1 MTQHLRIANAEFRPR
16 KPGDFALTETAQ
28 DILRSLELMRHKPEP
43 GVVMIAGAP
52 GTGKTK
58 ALEFFASGLGHDAI
72 DVPIASGIGTEN
84 GIADL
89 LLRAFAIQG
98 NGMSLVAKHETLSRY
113 IGRGRA
119 VILDECENLSAK
131 AASSIASLAEMTG
144 FDLVLCGG
152 LDLQHQ
158 VNRVPALRSRVHASR
173 PVIIKQ
179 ASRADVAC
187 LVDGTAFATDAAI
200 KLLHA
205 VAQVRDGGLRNVEAA
220 MHQATLFAGAD
231 RPTVEHL
238 AWAIRDLKLAP
249 KGMEQ

>member
-1 MTQHLRIANAEFRPR
+1 M
-16 KPGDFALTETAQ
+16 TAQ
-28 DILRSLELMRHKPEP
+28 DILRSLELMRYRPEP

-58 ALEFFASGLGHDAI
+58 ALEFFASGLGHDAV
-72 DVPIASGIGTEN
+72 DVPVASCIGTEN
-84 GIADL
+84 GFADL

-98 NGMSLVAKHETLSRY
+98 NGMSLVAKHETLSRF
-113 IGRGRA
+113 IGLGRA

-131 AASSIASLAEMTG
+131 AASSMASLAEMTG

-152 LDLQHQ
+152 PDLQHQ

-173 PVIIKQ
+173 PVIIKRV
-179 ASRADVAC
+179 SREDLAC
-187 LVDGTAFATDAAI
+187 LVDGTAFATDASI

-205 VAQVRDGGLRNVEAA
+205 VAQVHDGGLRNVEAA
-220 MHQATLFAGAD
+220 MHQAMLFAGAD

-238 AWAIRDLKLAP
+238 TWAIRDLKLAP